1 MRSTVHS
8 LVKKMIRFFLSLLWL
23 SIFQMIFPYAPL
35 ISHEVVVFLVINDQP
50 SEQERFFDNLT
61 CYNLSVMQSNS
72 EINLFAKVIIVLFV
86 QLLLTLCALL
96 CGIRQ
101 NKYIFLDINI
111 KWQYYSVF
119 SQDTDTD
126 GSV

>member
-1 MRSTVHS
+1 
-8 LVKKMIRFFLSLLWL
+8 
-23 SIFQMIFPYAPL
+23 
-35 ISHEVVVFLVINDQP
+35 
-50 SEQERFFDNLT
+50 
-61 CYNLSVMQSNS
+61 MQSNS